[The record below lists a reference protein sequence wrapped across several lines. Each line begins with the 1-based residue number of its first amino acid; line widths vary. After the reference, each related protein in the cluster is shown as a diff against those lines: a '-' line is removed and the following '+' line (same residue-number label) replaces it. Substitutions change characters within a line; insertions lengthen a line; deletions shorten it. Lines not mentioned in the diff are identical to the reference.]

1 MRPFPLCSEADGLL
15 TERYPKPP
23 DFARACGIL
32 DTDDQVGVIR
42 SFIVEGV
49 PAFLSRNP
57 TLYDTLRRYIA
68 ETLGLHP
75 DDVTIVGSARIGYS
89 LSPPPAYGIPFG
101 ANSDLDFAA
110 VSRQLFERLVGVF
123 DQWKA
128 DAAAGRENPRNAR
141 EHKFWKANLDNL
153 PLNIENGFLDSKK
166 LPNRY
171 EQAMKV
177 NQTMWKTVEKLRLTL
192 SLGHNPYASL
202 RVYPDWNAF
211 YRQQLI
217 NLRATL
223 RKLDMASTTPHQ
235 RPENAK

>member
-1 MRPFPLCSEADGLL
+1 MRPFPLWSEADGLL
-15 TERYPKPP
+15 LERYPQPP
-23 DFARACGIL
+23 DFARACGVL
-32 DTDDQVGVIR
+32 TADDQVGVLR

-49 PAFLSRNP
+49 PAFFSRTP

-68 ETLGLHP
+68 DTLGLP
-75 DDVTIVGSARIGYS
+75 ADDVTIVGSARIGYS
-89 LSPPPAYGIPFG
+89 LSPPPAYGTPFS

-110 VSRQLFERLVGVF
+110 VSRQLFEGLVAVF

-128 DAAAGRENPRNAR
+128 DVAAGRENPRNAR
-141 EHKFWKANLDNL
+141 EHTFWEANLDNL
-153 PLNIENGFLDSKK
+153 PSNIENGLLDTYK

-171 EQAMKV
+171 ELAIKV
-177 NQTMWKTVEKLRLTL
+177 NQTMWRTVEKLRLTL
-192 SLGHNPYASL
+192 SLDRKLHASL
-202 RVYPDWNAF
+202 RVYRDWNAL

-223 RKLDMASTTPHQ
+223 RKLDKANTTPHQ